1 MMNEAGP
8 PLKQLLVVY
17 HSHTGATEQAARAL
31 ASGAGSEENVVVLV
45 RHALEAGTDDVLT
58 SDALVF
64 ATPENLGSMSGLLKD
79 FFDRTYYP
87 VFDRI
92 NGLPYAMLICAGSDG
107 SGAARQITRI
117 ATGWRLR
124 AVAEPLIICTHAQ
137 TPEEILA
144 PKRLLAEDIKKCQEL
159 GAAMAAAIRLG
170 IY

>member
-92 NGLPYAMLICAGSDG
+92 NGLPYAMLICA
-107 SGAARQITRI
+107 
-117 ATGWRLR
+117 
-124 AVAEPLIICTHAQ
+124 HAQ

>member
-92 NGLPYAMLICAGSDG
+92 NGLPYAMLICAGSD
-107 SGAARQITRI
+107 RI

-144 PKRLLAEDIKKCQEL
+144 AKRLLAEDIKKCQEL